1 MFIHSFLAVWV
12 FAAAHGL
19 SLVAVSKGYSLVAV
33 HWLLIVVVSL
43 EAERGL

>member
-1 MFIHSFLAVWV
+1 MWV

-19 SLVAVSKGYSLVAV
+19 SLVAASKGYSLVAV